1 MKKGMI
7 FGLLLVGALAVA
19 QSVTYKLSI
28 NGKAYSSPAIVVK
41 GETYVPLKALKSAG
55 VKASVV
61 GGNLQLTLPKAS
73 QVEGGANQV
82 VALEACVGEWL
93 FNGIWRVRVTDPQ
106 DFTGDRNGRSY
117 RFEFRN
123 GTKLSG
129 FAPSG
134 TGMDGILMALENGTT
149 VSAENVNEVSDP
161 PYLAGGSH
169 SQTINFY
176 WEDAN
181 LKPQKIVVLFNP
193 KNMSTS
199 FDVKFNVP
207 DPNLRFKTDCTK

>member
-1 MKKGMI
+1 MKKVMI
-7 FGLLLVGALAVA
+7 FGILVVGASVLAQTV
-19 QSVTYKLSI
+19 SYKLFI
-28 NGKAYSSPAIVVK
+28 NGKAFSSPAIVVK

-55 VKASVV
+55 VTASVV
-61 GGNLQLTLPKAS
+61 GGKLQLTLPKGS
-73 QVEGGANQV
+73 QVAGGANQV

-93 FNGIWRVRVTDPQ
+93 FNGIWRVRITDPQ
-106 DFTGDRNGRSY
+106 DLTGDRNGRSY

-149 VSAENVNEVSDP
+149 VGAENVNEVSDP

-176 WEDAN
+176 WDDASV
-181 LKPQKIVVLFNP
+181 KPQKIVVLFNP
-193 KNMSTS
+193 KNMNTS

>member
-1 MKKGMI
+1 MKKVMI
-7 FGLLLVGALAVA
+7 FGFLVVGAVVFA
-19 QSVTYKLSI
+19 QSVSYKLSI
-28 NGKAYSSPAIVVK
+28 NGKAYSSNAIVVK

-106 DFTGDRNGRSY
+106 VFSGDRNGISY

-134 TGMDGILMALENGTT
+134 TGLEGIQLALENGTT
-149 VSAENVNEVSDP
+149 VSAENVNEISDP

-176 WEDAN
+176 WDDAN

-193 KNMSTS
+193 KNMNTS
-199 FDVKFNVP
+199 FDVKFNVL
-207 DPNLRFKTDCTK
+207 DPSLRFKTNCTK

>member
-1 MKKGMI
+1 MRKTLL
-7 FGLLLVGALAVA
+7 FGLLIVGAIAFAQAV
-19 QSVTYKLSI
+19 SYKLFI

-55 VKASVV
+55 VTVNLAS
-61 GGNLQLTLPKAS
+61 GKLQLTLPKAS

-106 DFTGDRNGRSY
+106 VFSADRNGISY

-134 TGMDGILMALENGTT
+134 TGMDGIQLALENGTT
-149 VSAENVNEVSDP
+149 VAAENINEVSDP

-176 WEDAN
+176 WDDAN

-199 FDVKFNVP
+199 FNVKFNVP
-207 DPNLRFKTDCTK
+207 DPNLRFKTDCVK